1 MEGRIASF
9 KNIRWFM
16 QKPQYGNVESFFS
29 ETVGKQQYLLFYE
42 TVAKQHAL
50 FYETVGK
57 QQYPQSLFCE
67 KVSNQ
72 QQLFFYE
79 TVGKQQYPQSLFY
92 EKVGSQQQY
101 QPKTH
106 FNQVSQYE
114 LIITLLHY
122 YFSMNHHGFIEENH
136 LL

>member
-1 MEGRIASF
+1 MEGHIASF

-29 ETVGKQQYLLFYE
+29 EKLGKKQYLL
-42 TVAKQHAL
+42 
-50 FYETVGK
+50 
-57 QQYPQSLFCE
+57 
-67 KVSNQ
+67 
-72 QQLFFYE
+72 FYE

-114 LIITLLHY
+114 FIITLLHY

>member
-1 MEGRIASF
+1 
-9 KNIRWFM
+9 M

-29 ETVGKQQYLLFYE
+29 ETLGKKQYL
-42 TVAKQHAL
+42 L

-57 QQYPQSLFCE
+57 QQYL
-67 KVSNQ
+67 
-72 QQLFFYE
+72 LFYE